1 MIKKILTHWTFCFV
15 TVFVLAFIGL
25 KDPLVKEILRLKSF
39 DLLIQQEKKEVSK
52 EIGVITLDEKA
63 IEKYGQWP
71 WKRDVLA
78 NLIIKLREAEVGV
91 IMIPVLFSEPD
102 RLGGDQ
108 ILIDTIKNNGVIVAQ
123 VGTTQ
128 TNRNAVPRG
137 VAKIGDPIPYLF
149 EWSGM
154 LGPIKEIGQ
163 NADGVGVIN
172 TAPEKDGVVRRIPL
186 IMKIGEET
194 YPAMAIETIRVL
206 TEAPSYQD

>member
-39 DLLIQQEKKEVSK
+39 DLLIQQEKKELSK
-52 EIGVITLDEKA
+52 DIGVITLDEKA

-78 NLIIKLREAEVGV
+78 NLIVKLREAEVGV

-154 LGPIKEIGQ
+154 LGPIKQIGQ

-172 TAPEKDGVVRRIPL
+172 TAPEKDGVVRRITL

-194 YPAMAIETIRVL
+194 YPSMAIETIRVL
-206 TEAPSYQD
+206 T